1 MSKIIYKMMD
11 QLLIIKRNIR
21 YRRFNFN
28 RVTLGDV
35 AIVGKDVKIGIG
47 TYYNG
52 GRIASDPEAKI
63 KIGVFCAIGFNVH
76 ILGISHDPNNPTGP
90 THLRH
95 IVKGDITIGNGV
107 WIGSN
112 VVILPNVKIGSYAI
126 IGANAVVT
134 KDVGDFEVVGG
145 VPAKLLYTKDREKC
159 VDHIRLVE
167 SIVLKY
173 KM

>member
-1 MSKIIYKMMD
+1 MWFVRKIHGEVIKIIKKLKYG
-11 QLLIIKRNIR
+11 
-21 YRRFNFN
+21 RFNFKS
-28 RVTLGDV
+28 VALGDV
-35 AIVGKDVKIGIG
+35 DIIGDNVEIGIG

-52 GRIASDPEAKI
+52 GRIASDPKAKI
-63 KIGVFCAIGFNVH
+63 KIGVLCAIGFNVH
-76 ILGISHDPNNPTGP
+76 LLGISHDPNNPTGP
-90 THLRH
+90 IHLRH
-95 IVKGDITIGNGV
+95 IVTGDITIGDGV

-112 VVILPNVKIGSYAI
+112 VVVLPNIKIGNYAI